1 MAKKAYLVISTFVTR
16 VIADEN
22 LEDENNWKE
31 MVNRSEQAIITK
43 IQNGELSENIED
55 VIEYNEGTYGSLD
68 NDKC

>member
-31 MVNRSEQAIITK
+31 MVNRSEQAIIAK

-55 VIEYNEGTYGSLD
+55 IIEDNECTYGSLD

>member
-22 LEDENNWKE
+22 LKDENNWKE
-31 MVNRSEQAIITK
+31 MVNMSEQAIITK

-55 VIEYNEGTYGSLD
+55 VIEDNECTYGSLD

>member
-31 MVNRSEQAIITK
+31 MVNRSEQAIISK

-55 VIEYNEGTYGSLD
+55 VIDDNECTYGSLD

>member
-31 MVNRSEQAIITK
+31 LVNKSEQAIIEK
-43 IQNGELSENIED
+43 IQNGEIEENIED
-55 VIEYNEGTYGSLD
+55 VIEDDECPYGSFD
-68 NDKC
+68 NDNC